1 MSPFGEIRSALDM
14 LNLHVVKVD
23 NIVPNTGIVPTMQT
37 LLKNTVKTQV
47 GVPGR
52 SEAQMAGSFDV
63 CRADLLA
70 LLQRQQEAVDALPLF
85 SKPAPQPSGEPAVEP
100 AAPTTEPSAEQ
111 PVVSAEPTAEPSV
124 EQSVEPTT
132 EQPAE
137 QPVAEPEAEKGTEQ
151 PAEPV
156 TSPAANPAP
165 EPATKPAPEQ
175 PAPRASRSHTSRTSQ
190 LVKEVSAA
198 VCTGVETLLRRCR
211 TVSLDAPDP
220 EGAYARVLRRRLGA
234 ALRTGDAGAE
244 VRLLFVRRGPE
255 RAGDIPL
262 YPGAEGPK
270 AALRLPEAWEARMP
284 KGAQREGVIAA
295 LLAAGRLQ
303 REEIAIDS
311 A

>member
-52 SEAQMAGSFDV
+52 SDAQMAGSFDV
-63 CRADLLA
+63 CRAELLA

-100 AAPTTEPSAEQ
+100 AAPVAEPSAEQ

-137 QPVAEPEAEKGTEQ
+137 QPMAEPEAEKGTEQPAEPVAEPSQQ

-165 EPATKPAPEQ
+165 EPTAKPAPEQ
-175 PAPRASRSHTSRTSQ
+175 PAPRASRSHTNRTSQ

-198 VCTGVETLLRRCR
+198 VCTGVETLLRRVVER
-211 TVSLDAPDP
+211 LNSLLSLVQAALPAAVAGFTEYFYTQIQQTLLWFLALLLKAQNAPHTLLYGP
-220 EGAYARVLRRRLGA
+220 EKVLGA
-234 ALRTGDAGAE
+234 AD
-244 VRLLFVRRGPE
+244 
-255 RAGDIPL
+255 
-262 YPGAEGPK
+262 PK
-270 AALRLPEAWEARMP
+270 
-284 KGAQREGVIAA
+284 
-295 LLAAGRLQ
+295 
-303 REEIAIDS
+303 
-311 A
+311 

>member
-52 SEAQMAGSFDV
+52 SDAQMAGSFDV
-63 CRADLLA
+63 CRAELLA

-124 EQSVEPTT
+124 EHTVEPTT

-156 TSPAANPAP
+156 A
-165 EPATKPAPEQ
+165 EPSQQ
-175 PAPRASRSHTSRTSQ
+175 PAEPVTLPR
-190 LVKEVSAA
+190 
-198 VCTGVETLLRRCR
+198 
-211 TVSLDAPDP
+211 
-220 EGAYARVLRRRLGA
+220 Y
-234 ALRTGDAGAE
+234 
-244 VRLLFVRRGPE
+244 
-255 RAGDIPL
+255 
-262 YPGAEGPK
+262 
-270 AALRLPEAWEARMP
+270 
-284 KGAQREGVIAA
+284 
-295 LLAAGRLQ
+295 
-303 REEIAIDS
+303 
-311 A
+311 

>member
-47 GVPGR
+47 GVPGW
-52 SEAQMAGSFDV
+52 SDAQMAGSFDV
-63 CRADLLA
+63 CRAELLA

-85 SKPAPQPSGEPAVEP
+85 SKPAPQPSGEPASEP

-111 PVVSAEPTAEPSV
+111 PAVSAEPTAEPSV
-124 EQSVEPTT
+124 EHTVEPST

-156 TSPAANPAP
+156 AEPSQQPAEPVTSPATNPAP

-175 PAPRASRSHTSRTSQ
+175 PAPRASRSHTNWTSQ

-198 VCTGVETLLRRCR
+198 VCTGVETLLRRVVER
-211 TVSLDAPDP
+211 LNSLLSLVQAALPAAVAGFTEYFYMQIQQTLLWFLALLLKAQNAPHTLLYGP
-220 EGAYARVLRRRLGA
+220 EKVLGA
-234 ALRTGDAGAE
+234 AD
-244 VRLLFVRRGPE
+244 
-255 RAGDIPL
+255 
-262 YPGAEGPK
+262 PK
-270 AALRLPEAWEARMP
+270 
-284 KGAQREGVIAA
+284 
-295 LLAAGRLQ
+295 
-303 REEIAIDS
+303 
-311 A
+311 

>member
-23 NIVPNTGIVPTMQT
+23 NIAPNTGIVPTMQT

-52 SEAQMAGSFDV
+52 SDAQMAGSFDV
-63 CRADLLA
+63 CRAELLA

-100 AAPTTEPSAEQ
+100 AAPAAEPSAEQ

-137 QPVAEPEAEKGTEQ
+137 QPVAEPVTEKGTEQPAEPVAEPSQQ

-165 EPATKPAPEQ
+165 EPAAKPAPEQ
-175 PAPRASRSHTSRTSQ
+175 PAPRASRSHTNRTSQ

-198 VCTGVETLLRRCR
+198 VCTGVETLLRRVVER
-211 TVSLDAPDP
+211 LNSLLSLVQAALPAAVAGFTEYFYMQIQQTLLWFLALLLKAQNAPHTLLYGP
-220 EGAYARVLRRRLGA
+220 EKVLGA
-234 ALRTGDAGAE
+234 AD
-244 VRLLFVRRGPE
+244 
-255 RAGDIPL
+255 
-262 YPGAEGPK
+262 PK
-270 AALRLPEAWEARMP
+270 
-284 KGAQREGVIAA
+284 
-295 LLAAGRLQ
+295 
-303 REEIAIDS
+303 
-311 A
+311 

>member
-52 SEAQMAGSFDV
+52 SDAQMAGSFDV
-63 CRADLLA
+63 CRAELLA

-124 EQSVEPTT
+124 EQSVEPTAEQLA

-137 QPVAEPEAEKGTEQ
+137 QPLAEPEAEKGTEQ

-165 EPATKPAPEQ
+165 EPAAKPAPEQ
-175 PAPRASRSHTSRTSQ
+175 PAPRASRSHISRTSQ

-198 VCTGVETLLRRCR
+198 VCTGVETLLHRVVERLN
-211 TVSLDAPDP
+211 SLLSLVQAALPAAVAGFTEYFYMQIQQTLLWFLALLLKAQNAPHTLLYGP
-220 EGAYARVLRRRLGA
+220 EKVLGA
-234 ALRTGDAGAE
+234 AD
-244 VRLLFVRRGPE
+244 
-255 RAGDIPL
+255 
-262 YPGAEGPK
+262 PK
-270 AALRLPEAWEARMP
+270 
-284 KGAQREGVIAA
+284 
-295 LLAAGRLQ
+295 
-303 REEIAIDS
+303 
-311 A
+311 

>member
-52 SEAQMAGSFDV
+52 SDAQMAGSFDV
-63 CRADLLA
+63 CRAELLA

-100 AAPTTEPSAEQ
+100 AAPVAEPSAEQ

-137 QPVAEPEAEKGTEQ
+137 QPMAEPEAEKGTEQPAEPVAEPSQQ

-165 EPATKPAPEQ
+165 EPTAKPAPEQ
-175 PAPRASRSHTSRTSQ
+175 PAPRASRSHISRTSQ

-198 VCTGVETLLRRCR
+198 VCTGVETLLRRVVER
-211 TVSLDAPDP
+211 LNSLLSLVQAALPAAVAGFTEYFYTQIQQTLLWFLALLLKAQNAPHTLLYGP
-220 EGAYARVLRRRLGA
+220 EKVLGA
-234 ALRTGDAGAE
+234 AD
-244 VRLLFVRRGPE
+244 
-255 RAGDIPL
+255 
-262 YPGAEGPK
+262 PK
-270 AALRLPEAWEARMP
+270 
-284 KGAQREGVIAA
+284 
-295 LLAAGRLQ
+295 
-303 REEIAIDS
+303 
-311 A
+311 

>member
-52 SEAQMAGSFDV
+52 SDAQMAGSFDV
-63 CRADLLA
+63 CRAELLA

-85 SKPAPQPSGEPAVEP
+85 SKPAPQPSGEPVVEP
-100 AAPTTEPSAEQ
+100 AAPVAEPSAEQ

-137 QPVAEPEAEKGTEQ
+137 QPMAEPEAEKGTEQPAEPVAEPSQQ

-165 EPATKPAPEQ
+165 EPAAKPAPEQ
-175 PAPRASRSHTSRTSQ
+175 PAPRASRSHTNRTSQ

-198 VCTGVETLLRRCR
+198 VCTGVETLLRRVVER
-211 TVSLDAPDP
+211 LNSLLSLVQAALPAAVAGFTEYFYTQIQQTLLWFLALLLKAQNAPHTLLYGP
-220 EGAYARVLRRRLGA
+220 EKVLGA
-234 ALRTGDAGAE
+234 AD
-244 VRLLFVRRGPE
+244 
-255 RAGDIPL
+255 
-262 YPGAEGPK
+262 PK
-270 AALRLPEAWEARMP
+270 
-284 KGAQREGVIAA
+284 
-295 LLAAGRLQ
+295 
-303 REEIAIDS
+303 
-311 A
+311 

>member
-47 GVPGR
+47 GVPGW
-52 SEAQMAGSFDV
+52 SDAQMAGSFDV
-63 CRADLLA
+63 CRAELLA

-85 SKPAPQPSGEPAVEP
+85 SKPAPQPSGEPASEP
-100 AAPTTEPSAEQ
+100 AAPVAEPSAEQ

-137 QPVAEPEAEKGTEQ
+137 QPMAEPEAEKGTEQPAEPVAEPSQQ

-165 EPATKPAPEQ
+165 EPAAKPAPEQ

-198 VCTGVETLLRRCR
+198 VCTGVETLLRRVVER
-211 TVSLDAPDP
+211 LNSLLSLVQAALPAAVAGFTEYFYTQIQQTLLWFLALLLKAQNAPHTLLYGP
-220 EGAYARVLRRRLGA
+220 EKVLGA
-234 ALRTGDAGAE
+234 AD
-244 VRLLFVRRGPE
+244 
-255 RAGDIPL
+255 
-262 YPGAEGPK
+262 PK
-270 AALRLPEAWEARMP
+270 
-284 KGAQREGVIAA
+284 
-295 LLAAGRLQ
+295 
-303 REEIAIDS
+303 
-311 A
+311 

>member
-85 SKPAPQPSGEPAVEP
+85 SKPAPQPSCEPASEP
-100 AAPTTEPSAEQ
+100 AAPVAEPSAEQ

-124 EQSVEPTT
+124 EQSVEPTAEQLA

-137 QPVAEPEAEKGTEQ
+137 QPLAEPEAEKGTEQ

-165 EPATKPAPEQ
+165 EPAAKPAPEQ
-175 PAPRASRSHTSRTSQ
+175 PAPRASRSHISRTSQ

-198 VCTGVETLLRRCR
+198 VCTGVETLLRRVVER
-211 TVSLDAPDP
+211 LNSLLSLVQAALPAAVAGFTEYFYTQIQQTLLWFLALLLKAQNAPHTLLYGP
-220 EGAYARVLRRRLGA
+220 EKVLGA
-234 ALRTGDAGAE
+234 AD
-244 VRLLFVRRGPE
+244 
-255 RAGDIPL
+255 
-262 YPGAEGPK
+262 PK
-270 AALRLPEAWEARMP
+270 
-284 KGAQREGVIAA
+284 
-295 LLAAGRLQ
+295 
-303 REEIAIDS
+303 
-311 A
+311 

>member
-52 SEAQMAGSFDV
+52 SDAQMAGSFDV
-63 CRADLLA
+63 CRAELLA

-100 AAPTTEPSAEQ
+100 AAPAAEPSAEQ

-137 QPVAEPEAEKGTEQ
+137 QPVAEPVTEKGTEQPAEPVAEPSQQ

-165 EPATKPAPEQ
+165 EPAAKPAPEQ
-175 PAPRASRSHTSRTSQ
+175 PAPRASRSHTNRTSQ

-198 VCTGVETLLRRCR
+198 VCTGVETLLRRVVER
-211 TVSLDAPDP
+211 LNSLLSLVQAALPAAVAGFTEYFYTQIQQTLLWFLALLLKAQNAPHTLLYGP
-220 EGAYARVLRRRLGA
+220 EKVLGA
-234 ALRTGDAGAE
+234 AD
-244 VRLLFVRRGPE
+244 
-255 RAGDIPL
+255 
-262 YPGAEGPK
+262 PK
-270 AALRLPEAWEARMP
+270 
-284 KGAQREGVIAA
+284 
-295 LLAAGRLQ
+295 
-303 REEIAIDS
+303 
-311 A
+311 

>member
-100 AAPTTEPSAEQ
+100 AAPVVEPSAEQ

-124 EQSVEPTT
+124 EQSVVSAEPTAEPSVEQSVEPT
-132 EQPAE
+132 AEQLAEQPAE
-137 QPVAEPEAEKGTEQ
+137 QPLAEPEAEKGTEQ

-165 EPATKPAPEQ
+165 EPAAKPAPEQ
-175 PAPRASRSHTSRTSQ
+175 PAPRASRSHTNRTSQ

-198 VCTGVETLLRRCR
+198 VCTGVETLLRRVVER
-211 TVSLDAPDP
+211 LNSLLSLVQAALPAAVAGFTEYFYTQIQQTLLWFLALLLKAQNAPHTLLYGP
-220 EGAYARVLRRRLGA
+220 EKVLGA
-234 ALRTGDAGAE
+234 AD
-244 VRLLFVRRGPE
+244 
-255 RAGDIPL
+255 
-262 YPGAEGPK
+262 PK
-270 AALRLPEAWEARMP
+270 
-284 KGAQREGVIAA
+284 
-295 LLAAGRLQ
+295 
-303 REEIAIDS
+303 
-311 A
+311 

>member
-52 SEAQMAGSFDV
+52 SEVQMAGSFDV

-100 AAPTTEPSAEQ
+100 AAPVAEPSAEQ

-124 EQSVEPTT
+124 EQSVEPTAEQLA

-137 QPVAEPEAEKGTEQ
+137 QPLAEPEAEKGTEQ

-165 EPATKPAPEQ
+165 EPAAKPAPEQ
-175 PAPRASRSHTSRTSQ
+175 PAPRASRSHTNWTSQ

-198 VCTGVETLLRRCR
+198 VCTGVETLLRRVVER
-211 TVSLDAPDP
+211 LNSLLSLVQAALPAAVAGFTEYFYTQIQQTLLWFLALLLKAQNAPHTLLYGP
-220 EGAYARVLRRRLGA
+220 EKVLGA
-234 ALRTGDAGAE
+234 AD
-244 VRLLFVRRGPE
+244 
-255 RAGDIPL
+255 
-262 YPGAEGPK
+262 PK
-270 AALRLPEAWEARMP
+270 
-284 KGAQREGVIAA
+284 
-295 LLAAGRLQ
+295 
-303 REEIAIDS
+303 
-311 A
+311 

>member
-52 SEAQMAGSFDV
+52 SDAQMAGSFDV
-63 CRADLLA
+63 CRAELLA

-124 EQSVEPTT
+124 EHTVEPTT

-156 TSPAANPAP
+156 AEPSQQPAEPVTSPATNPAP
-165 EPATKPAPEQ
+165 EPAAKPAPEQ
-175 PAPRASRSHTSRTSQ
+175 PAPRASRSHTNWTSQ

-198 VCTGVETLLRRCR
+198 VCTGVETLLRRVVER
-211 TVSLDAPDP
+211 LNSLLSLVQAALPAAVAGFTEYFYTQIQQTLLWFLALLLKAQNAPHTLLYGP
-220 EGAYARVLRRRLGA
+220 EKVLGA
-234 ALRTGDAGAE
+234 AD
-244 VRLLFVRRGPE
+244 
-255 RAGDIPL
+255 
-262 YPGAEGPK
+262 PK
-270 AALRLPEAWEARMP
+270 
-284 KGAQREGVIAA
+284 
-295 LLAAGRLQ
+295 
-303 REEIAIDS
+303 
-311 A
+311 

>member
-63 CRADLLA
+63 CRAELLA

-100 AAPTTEPSAEQ
+100 AAPVAEPSAEQ

-124 EQSVEPTT
+124 EQSVEPTAEQLA

-137 QPVAEPEAEKGTEQ
+137 QPLAEPEAEKGTEQPAEPVAEPSQQ

-165 EPATKPAPEQ
+165 EPAAKPAPEQ
-175 PAPRASRSHTSRTSQ
+175 PAPRASRSHTNWTSQ

-198 VCTGVETLLRRCR
+198 VCTGVETLLRRVVER
-211 TVSLDAPDP
+211 LNSLLSLVQAALPAAVAGFTEYFYMQIQQTLLWFLALLLKAQNAPHTLLYGP
-220 EGAYARVLRRRLGA
+220 EKVLGA
-234 ALRTGDAGAE
+234 AD
-244 VRLLFVRRGPE
+244 
-255 RAGDIPL
+255 
-262 YPGAEGPK
+262 PK
-270 AALRLPEAWEARMP
+270 
-284 KGAQREGVIAA
+284 
-295 LLAAGRLQ
+295 
-303 REEIAIDS
+303 
-311 A
+311 

>member
-52 SEAQMAGSFDV
+52 SDAQMAGSFDV
-63 CRADLLA
+63 CRAELLA

-100 AAPTTEPSAEQ
+100 AAPVAEPSAEQ

-137 QPVAEPEAEKGTEQ
+137 QPMAEPEAEKGTEQPAEPVAEPSQQ

-165 EPATKPAPEQ
+165 EPAAKPAPEQ
-175 PAPRASRSHTSRTSQ
+175 PAPRASRSHTNRTSQ

-198 VCTGVETLLRRCR
+198 VCTGVETLLRRVVER
-211 TVSLDAPDP
+211 LNSLLSLVQAALPAAVAGFTEYFYTQIQQTLLWFLALLLKAQNAPHTLLYGP
-220 EGAYARVLRRRLGA
+220 EKVLGA
-234 ALRTGDAGAE
+234 AD
-244 VRLLFVRRGPE
+244 
-255 RAGDIPL
+255 
-262 YPGAEGPK
+262 PK
-270 AALRLPEAWEARMP
+270 
-284 KGAQREGVIAA
+284 
-295 LLAAGRLQ
+295 
-303 REEIAIDS
+303 
-311 A
+311 

>member
-52 SEAQMAGSFDV
+52 SEVQMAGSFDV

-100 AAPTTEPSAEQ
+100 AAPVAEPSAEQ

-137 QPVAEPEAEKGTEQ
+137 QPMAEPEAEKGTEQ

-165 EPATKPAPEQ
+165 EPAAKPAPEQ
-175 PAPRASRSHTSRTSQ
+175 PAPRASRSHISRTSQ

-198 VCTGVETLLRRCR
+198 VCTGVETLLRRVVER
-211 TVSLDAPDP
+211 LNSLLSLVQAALPAAVAGFTEYFYTQIQQTLLWFLALLLKAQNAPHTLLYGP
-220 EGAYARVLRRRLGA
+220 EKVLGA
-234 ALRTGDAGAE
+234 AD
-244 VRLLFVRRGPE
+244 
-255 RAGDIPL
+255 
-262 YPGAEGPK
+262 PK
-270 AALRLPEAWEARMP
+270 
-284 KGAQREGVIAA
+284 
-295 LLAAGRLQ
+295 
-303 REEIAIDS
+303 
-311 A
+311 

>member
-52 SEAQMAGSFDV
+52 SDAQMAGSFDV
-63 CRADLLA
+63 CRAELLA

-124 EQSVEPTT
+124 EHTVEPTT

-156 TSPAANPAP
+156 AEPSQQPAEPVTSPATNPAP
-165 EPATKPAPEQ
+165 EPAAKPAPEQ
-175 PAPRASRSHTSRTSQ
+175 PAPRASRSHINRTSQ

-198 VCTGVETLLRRCR
+198 VCTGVETLLRRVVER
-211 TVSLDAPDP
+211 LNSLLSLVQAALPAAVAGFTEYFYMQIQQTLLWFLALLLKAQNAPHTLLYGP
-220 EGAYARVLRRRLGA
+220 EKVLGA
-234 ALRTGDAGAE
+234 AD
-244 VRLLFVRRGPE
+244 
-255 RAGDIPL
+255 
-262 YPGAEGPK
+262 PK
-270 AALRLPEAWEARMP
+270 
-284 KGAQREGVIAA
+284 
-295 LLAAGRLQ
+295 
-303 REEIAIDS
+303 
-311 A
+311 

>member
-124 EQSVEPTT
+124 EQSVEPTAEQLA

-137 QPVAEPEAEKGTEQ
+137 QPLAEPEAEKGTEQ

-165 EPATKPAPEQ
+165 EPAAKPAPEQ
-175 PAPRASRSHTSRTSQ
+175 PAPRASRSHISRTSQ

-198 VCTGVETLLRRCR
+198 VCTGVETLLHRVVERLN
-211 TVSLDAPDP
+211 SLLSLVQAALPAAVAGFTEYFYMQIQQTLLWFLALLLKAQNAPHTLLYGP
-220 EGAYARVLRRRLGA
+220 EKVLGA
-234 ALRTGDAGAE
+234 AD
-244 VRLLFVRRGPE
+244 
-255 RAGDIPL
+255 
-262 YPGAEGPK
+262 PK
-270 AALRLPEAWEARMP
+270 
-284 KGAQREGVIAA
+284 
-295 LLAAGRLQ
+295 
-303 REEIAIDS
+303 
-311 A
+311 

>member
-63 CRADLLA
+63 CRAELLA

-85 SKPAPQPSGEPAVEP
+85 SKPAPQPSGEPASEP
-100 AAPTTEPSAEQ
+100 AAPVAEPSAEQ

-124 EQSVEPTT
+124 EHTVEPTT
-132 EQPAE
+132 EQPIEQPAE

-175 PAPRASRSHTSRTSQ
+175 PAPRASRSHTNWTSQ

-198 VCTGVETLLRRCR
+198 VCTGVETLLRRVVER
-211 TVSLDAPDP
+211 LNSLLSLVQAALPAAVAGFTEYFYMQIQQTLLWFLALLLKAQNAPHTLLYGP
-220 EGAYARVLRRRLGA
+220 EKVLGA
-234 ALRTGDAGAE
+234 AD
-244 VRLLFVRRGPE
+244 
-255 RAGDIPL
+255 
-262 YPGAEGPK
+262 PK
-270 AALRLPEAWEARMP
+270 
-284 KGAQREGVIAA
+284 
-295 LLAAGRLQ
+295 
-303 REEIAIDS
+303 
-311 A
+311 

>member
-52 SEAQMAGSFDV
+52 SDAQMAGSFDV

-85 SKPAPQPSGEPAVEP
+85 SKPAPQPSGEPASEP
-100 AAPTTEPSAEQ
+100 SAPVAEPSAEQ

-137 QPVAEPEAEKGTEQ
+137 QPMAEPEAEKGTEQPAEPVAEPSQQ

-165 EPATKPAPEQ
+165 EPAAKPAPEQ
-175 PAPRASRSHTSRTSQ
+175 PAPRASRSHTNRTSQ

-198 VCTGVETLLRRCR
+198 VCTGVETLLRRVVER
-211 TVSLDAPDP
+211 LNSLLSLVQAALPAAVAGFTEYFYTQIQQTLLWFLALLLKAQNAPHTLLYGP
-220 EGAYARVLRRRLGA
+220 EKVLGA
-234 ALRTGDAGAE
+234 AD
-244 VRLLFVRRGPE
+244 
-255 RAGDIPL
+255 
-262 YPGAEGPK
+262 PK
-270 AALRLPEAWEARMP
+270 
-284 KGAQREGVIAA
+284 
-295 LLAAGRLQ
+295 
-303 REEIAIDS
+303 
-311 A
+311 

>member
-52 SEAQMAGSFDV
+52 SDAQMAGSFDV
-63 CRADLLA
+63 CRAELLA

-85 SKPAPQPSGEPAVEP
+85 SKRAPQPSGEPAVEP

-137 QPVAEPEAEKGTEQ
+137 QPLAEPEAEKGTEQPAEPVAEPSQQ

-165 EPATKPAPEQ
+165 EPAAKPAPEQ
-175 PAPRASRSHTSRTSQ
+175 PAPRASRSHISRTSQ

-198 VCTGVETLLRRCR
+198 VCTGVETLLRRVVER
-211 TVSLDAPDP
+211 LNSLLSLVQAALPAAVAGFTEYFYTQIQQTLLWFLALLLKAQNAPHTLLYGP
-220 EGAYARVLRRRLGA
+220 EKVLGA
-234 ALRTGDAGAE
+234 AD
-244 VRLLFVRRGPE
+244 
-255 RAGDIPL
+255 
-262 YPGAEGPK
+262 PK
-270 AALRLPEAWEARMP
+270 
-284 KGAQREGVIAA
+284 
-295 LLAAGRLQ
+295 
-303 REEIAIDS
+303 
-311 A
+311 

>member
-52 SEAQMAGSFDV
+52 SDAQMAGSFDV
-63 CRADLLA
+63 CRAELLA

-132 EQPAE
+132 EQPIEQPAE
-137 QPVAEPEAEKGTEQ
+137 QPLAESVTEKGTEQ
-151 PAEPV
+151 PAEPVAEPSQQPAESV

-175 PAPRASRSHTSRTSQ
+175 PAPRASRSHTNRTSQ

-198 VCTGVETLLRRCR
+198 VCTGVETLLRRVVER
-211 TVSLDAPDP
+211 LNSLLSLVQAALPAAVAGFTEYFYTQIQQTLLWFLALLLKAQNAPHTLLYGP
-220 EGAYARVLRRRLGA
+220 EKVLGA
-234 ALRTGDAGAE
+234 AD
-244 VRLLFVRRGPE
+244 
-255 RAGDIPL
+255 
-262 YPGAEGPK
+262 PK
-270 AALRLPEAWEARMP
+270 
-284 KGAQREGVIAA
+284 
-295 LLAAGRLQ
+295 
-303 REEIAIDS
+303 
-311 A
+311 

>member
-52 SEAQMAGSFDV
+52 SDAQMAGSFDV
-63 CRADLLA
+63 CRAELLA

-124 EQSVEPTT
+124 EHTVEPTT

-137 QPVAEPEAEKGTEQ
+137 QPVAEPEAEKGTEQPAEPVAEPSQQ

-175 PAPRASRSHTSRTSQ
+175 PAPRASRSHTNWTSQ

-198 VCTGVETLLRRCR
+198 VCTGVETLLRRVVER
-211 TVSLDAPDP
+211 LNSLLSLVQAALPAAVAGFTEYFYTQIQQTLLWFLALLLKAQNAPHTLLYGP
-220 EGAYARVLRRRLGA
+220 EKVLGA
-234 ALRTGDAGAE
+234 AD
-244 VRLLFVRRGPE
+244 
-255 RAGDIPL
+255 
-262 YPGAEGPK
+262 PK
-270 AALRLPEAWEARMP
+270 
-284 KGAQREGVIAA
+284 
-295 LLAAGRLQ
+295 
-303 REEIAIDS
+303 
-311 A
+311 

>member
-52 SEAQMAGSFDV
+52 SEAQMAGSLDV

-100 AAPTTEPSAEQ
+100 AAPVAEPSAEQ

-124 EQSVEPTT
+124 EQSVEPTAEQLA

-137 QPVAEPEAEKGTEQ
+137 QPLAEPEAEKGTEQ

-165 EPATKPAPEQ
+165 EPAAKPAPEQ
-175 PAPRASRSHTSRTSQ
+175 PAPRASRSHISRTSQ

-198 VCTGVETLLRRCR
+198 VCTGVETLLRRVVER
-211 TVSLDAPDP
+211 LNSLLSLVQAALPAAVAGFTEYFYTQIQQTLLWFLALLLKAQNAPHTLLYGP
-220 EGAYARVLRRRLGA
+220 EKVLGA
-234 ALRTGDAGAE
+234 AD
-244 VRLLFVRRGPE
+244 
-255 RAGDIPL
+255 
-262 YPGAEGPK
+262 PK
-270 AALRLPEAWEARMP
+270 
-284 KGAQREGVIAA
+284 
-295 LLAAGRLQ
+295 
-303 REEIAIDS
+303 
-311 A
+311 

>member
-124 EQSVEPTT
+124 EQSVEPTA

-137 QPVAEPEAEKGTEQ
+137 QPVAEPVTEKGTEQPAEPVAEPSQQ

-165 EPATKPAPEQ
+165 EPAAKPAPEQ

-198 VCTGVETLLRRCR
+198 VCTGVETLLRRVVER
-211 TVSLDAPDP
+211 LNSLLSLVQAALPAAVAGFTEYFYTQIQQTLLWFLALLLKAQNAPHTLLYGP
-220 EGAYARVLRRRLGA
+220 EKVLGA
-234 ALRTGDAGAE
+234 AD
-244 VRLLFVRRGPE
+244 
-255 RAGDIPL
+255 
-262 YPGAEGPK
+262 PK
-270 AALRLPEAWEARMP
+270 
-284 KGAQREGVIAA
+284 
-295 LLAAGRLQ
+295 
-303 REEIAIDS
+303 
-311 A
+311 

>member
-52 SEAQMAGSFDV
+52 SDAQMAGSFDV

-124 EQSVEPTT
+124 EHTAEQPD

-165 EPATKPAPEQ
+165 EPAAKPAPEQ
-175 PAPRASRSHTSRTSQ
+175 PAPRASRSHTNWTSQ

-198 VCTGVETLLRRCR
+198 VCTGVETLLRRVVER
-211 TVSLDAPDP
+211 LNSLLSLVQAALPAAVAGFTEYFYTQIQQTLLWFLALLLKAQNAPHTLLYGP
-220 EGAYARVLRRRLGA
+220 EKVLGA
-234 ALRTGDAGAE
+234 AD
-244 VRLLFVRRGPE
+244 
-255 RAGDIPL
+255 
-262 YPGAEGPK
+262 PK
-270 AALRLPEAWEARMP
+270 
-284 KGAQREGVIAA
+284 
-295 LLAAGRLQ
+295 
-303 REEIAIDS
+303 
-311 A
+311 

>member
-52 SEAQMAGSFDV
+52 SDAQMAGSFDV
-63 CRADLLA
+63 CRAKLLA

-100 AAPTTEPSAEQ
+100 AAPVAEPSAEQ

-156 TSPAANPAP
+156 AEPSQQPAEPVTSPAANPAP
-165 EPATKPAPEQ
+165 EPAAKPAPEQ
-175 PAPRASRSHTSRTSQ
+175 PAPRASRSHTNRTSQ

-198 VCTGVETLLRRCR
+198 VCTGVETLLRRVVER
-211 TVSLDAPDP
+211 LNSLLSLVQAALPAAVAGFTEYFYTQIQQTLLWFLALLLKAQNAPHTLLYGP
-220 EGAYARVLRRRLGA
+220 EKVLGA
-234 ALRTGDAGAE
+234 A
-244 VRLLFVRRGPE
+244 
-255 RAGDIPL
+255 
-262 YPGAEGPK
+262 
-270 AALRLPEAWEARMP
+270 
-284 KGAQREGVIAA
+284 
-295 LLAAGRLQ
+295 
-303 REEIAIDS
+303 DS
-311 A
+311 K

>member
-85 SKPAPQPSGEPAVEP
+85 SKPAPQPSCEPASEP
-100 AAPTTEPSAEQ
+100 AAPVAEPSAEQ

-124 EQSVEPTT
+124 EQSVEPT
-132 EQPAE
+132 AE
-137 QPVAEPEAEKGTEQ
+137 QPLAEPEAEKGTEQ

-165 EPATKPAPEQ
+165 EPAAKPAPEQ
-175 PAPRASRSHTSRTSQ
+175 PAPRASRSHTNWTSQ

-198 VCTGVETLLRRCR
+198 VCTGVETLLRRVVER
-211 TVSLDAPDP
+211 LNSLLSLVQAALPAAVAGFTEYFYMQIQQTLLWFLALLLKAQNAPHTLLYGP
-220 EGAYARVLRRRLGA
+220 EKVLGA
-234 ALRTGDAGAE
+234 AD
-244 VRLLFVRRGPE
+244 
-255 RAGDIPL
+255 
-262 YPGAEGPK
+262 PK
-270 AALRLPEAWEARMP
+270 
-284 KGAQREGVIAA
+284 
-295 LLAAGRLQ
+295 
-303 REEIAIDS
+303 
-311 A
+311 

>member
-85 SKPAPQPSGEPAVEP
+85 SKPAPQPSGEPASEP
-100 AAPTTEPSAEQ
+100 AAPVAEPSAEQ

-124 EQSVEPTT
+124 EQSVEPTAEQLA

-137 QPVAEPEAEKGTEQ
+137 QPLAEPEAEKGTEQ

-156 TSPAANPAP
+156 TSPATNPAP
-165 EPATKPAPEQ
+165 EPAAKPAPEQ
-175 PAPRASRSHTSRTSQ
+175 PAPRASRSHTNWTSQ

-198 VCTGVETLLRRCR
+198 VCTGVETLLRRVVER
-211 TVSLDAPDP
+211 LNSLLSLVQAALPAAVAGFTEYFYTQIQQTLLWFLALLLKAQNAPHTLLYGP
-220 EGAYARVLRRRLGA
+220 EKVLGA
-234 ALRTGDAGAE
+234 AD
-244 VRLLFVRRGPE
+244 
-255 RAGDIPL
+255 
-262 YPGAEGPK
+262 PK
-270 AALRLPEAWEARMP
+270 
-284 KGAQREGVIAA
+284 
-295 LLAAGRLQ
+295 
-303 REEIAIDS
+303 
-311 A
+311 

>member
-52 SEAQMAGSFDV
+52 SDAQMAGSFDV

-100 AAPTTEPSAEQ
+100 AAPVAEPSAEQ
-111 PVVSAEPTAEPSV
+111 PVVSAEQPDEPSV
-124 EQSVEPTT
+124 EHTA

-156 TSPAANPAP
+156 AEPSQQPAESVTSPAANPAP
-165 EPATKPAPEQ
+165 EPAAKPAPEQ
-175 PAPRASRSHTSRTSQ
+175 PAPRASRSHTNRTSQ

-198 VCTGVETLLRRCR
+198 VCTGVETLLRRVVER
-211 TVSLDAPDP
+211 LNSLLSLVQAALPAAVAGFTEYFYMQIQQTLLWFLALLLKAQNAPHTLLYGP
-220 EGAYARVLRRRLGA
+220 EKVLGA
-234 ALRTGDAGAE
+234 AD
-244 VRLLFVRRGPE
+244 
-255 RAGDIPL
+255 
-262 YPGAEGPK
+262 PK
-270 AALRLPEAWEARMP
+270 
-284 KGAQREGVIAA
+284 
-295 LLAAGRLQ
+295 
-303 REEIAIDS
+303 
-311 A
+311 

>member
-63 CRADLLA
+63 CRAELLA

-100 AAPTTEPSAEQ
+100 AAPVAEPSAEQ

-124 EQSVEPTT
+124 EQSVEPTAEQLA

-137 QPVAEPEAEKGTEQ
+137 QPMAEPEAEKGTEQPAEPVAEPSQQ

-165 EPATKPAPEQ
+165 EPTAKPAPEQ
-175 PAPRASRSHTSRTSQ
+175 PAPRASRSHISRTSQ

-198 VCTGVETLLRRCR
+198 VCTGVETLLRRVVER
-211 TVSLDAPDP
+211 LNSLLSLVQAALPAAVAGFTEYFYTQIQQTLLWFLALLLKAQNAPHTLLYGP
-220 EGAYARVLRRRLGA
+220 EKVLGA
-234 ALRTGDAGAE
+234 AD
-244 VRLLFVRRGPE
+244 
-255 RAGDIPL
+255 
-262 YPGAEGPK
+262 PK
-270 AALRLPEAWEARMP
+270 
-284 KGAQREGVIAA
+284 
-295 LLAAGRLQ
+295 
-303 REEIAIDS
+303 
-311 A
+311 

>member
-52 SEAQMAGSFDV
+52 SDAQMAGSFDV
-63 CRADLLA
+63 CRAELLA

-124 EQSVEPTT
+124 EHTVEPTT

-156 TSPAANPAP
+156 AEPSQQPAEPVTSPATNPAP
-165 EPATKPAPEQ
+165 EPAAKPAPEQ
-175 PAPRASRSHTSRTSQ
+175 PAPRASRSHTNWTSQ

-198 VCTGVETLLRRCR
+198 VCTGVETLLRRVVER
-211 TVSLDAPDP
+211 LNSLLSLVQAALPAAVAGFTEYFYMQIQQTLLWFLALLLKAQNAPHTLLYGP
-220 EGAYARVLRRRLGA
+220 EKVLGA
-234 ALRTGDAGAE
+234 AD
-244 VRLLFVRRGPE
+244 
-255 RAGDIPL
+255 
-262 YPGAEGPK
+262 PK
-270 AALRLPEAWEARMP
+270 
-284 KGAQREGVIAA
+284 
-295 LLAAGRLQ
+295 
-303 REEIAIDS
+303 
-311 A
+311 

>member
-52 SEAQMAGSFDV
+52 SEVQMAGSFDV

-85 SKPAPQPSGEPAVEP
+85 SKPAPQPSCEPASEP
-100 AAPTTEPSAEQ
+100 AAPVAEPSAEQ

-124 EQSVEPTT
+124 EQSVEPTAEQLA

-137 QPVAEPEAEKGTEQ
+137 QPLAEPEAEKGTEQ

-165 EPATKPAPEQ
+165 EPAAKPAPEQ
-175 PAPRASRSHTSRTSQ
+175 PAPRASRSHISRTSQ

-198 VCTGVETLLRRCR
+198 VCTGVETLLRRVVER
-211 TVSLDAPDP
+211 LNSLLSLVQAALPAAVAGFTEYFYMQIQQTLLWFLALLLKAQNAPHTLLYGP
-220 EGAYARVLRRRLGA
+220 EKVLGA
-234 ALRTGDAGAE
+234 AD
-244 VRLLFVRRGPE
+244 
-255 RAGDIPL
+255 
-262 YPGAEGPK
+262 PK
-270 AALRLPEAWEARMP
+270 
-284 KGAQREGVIAA
+284 
-295 LLAAGRLQ
+295 
-303 REEIAIDS
+303 
-311 A
+311 

>member
-52 SEAQMAGSFDV
+52 SDAQMAGSFDV
-63 CRADLLA
+63 CRAELLA

-100 AAPTTEPSAEQ
+100 AAPVAEPSAEQ

-124 EQSVEPTT
+124 EQSVEPTAEQLA

-137 QPVAEPEAEKGTEQ
+137 QPLAEPEAEKGTEQ

-165 EPATKPAPEQ
+165 EPAAKPAPEQ
-175 PAPRASRSHTSRTSQ
+175 PAPRASRSHISRTSQ

-198 VCTGVETLLRRCR
+198 VCTGVETLLRRVVER
-211 TVSLDAPDP
+211 LNSLLSLVQAALPAAVAGFTEYFYMQIQQTLLWFLALLLKAQNAPHTLLYGP
-220 EGAYARVLRRRLGA
+220 EKVLGA
-234 ALRTGDAGAE
+234 AD
-244 VRLLFVRRGPE
+244 
-255 RAGDIPL
+255 
-262 YPGAEGPK
+262 PK
-270 AALRLPEAWEARMP
+270 
-284 KGAQREGVIAA
+284 
-295 LLAAGRLQ
+295 
-303 REEIAIDS
+303 
-311 A
+311 

>member
-52 SEAQMAGSFDV
+52 SDAQMAGSFDV
-63 CRADLLA
+63 CRAELLA

-100 AAPTTEPSAEQ
+100 AAPVAEPSAEQ

-137 QPVAEPEAEKGTEQ
+137 QPMAEPEAEKGTEQPAEPVAEPSQQ

-165 EPATKPAPEQ
+165 EPAAKPAPEQ
-175 PAPRASRSHTSRTSQ
+175 PAPRASRSHISRTSQ

-198 VCTGVETLLRRCR
+198 VCTGVETLLRRVVER
-211 TVSLDAPDP
+211 LNSLLSLVQAALPAAVAGFTEYFYMQIQQTLLWFLALLLKAQNAPHTLLYGP
-220 EGAYARVLRRRLGA
+220 EKVLGA
-234 ALRTGDAGAE
+234 AD
-244 VRLLFVRRGPE
+244 
-255 RAGDIPL
+255 
-262 YPGAEGPK
+262 PK
-270 AALRLPEAWEARMP
+270 
-284 KGAQREGVIAA
+284 
-295 LLAAGRLQ
+295 
-303 REEIAIDS
+303 
-311 A
+311 

>member
-52 SEAQMAGSFDV
+52 SDAQMAGSFDV
-63 CRADLLA
+63 CRAELLA

-85 SKPAPQPSGEPAVEP
+85 SKPAPQPSCEPASEP
-100 AAPTTEPSAEQ
+100 AAPVAEPSAEQ

-124 EQSVEPTT
+124 EHTVEPTT

-156 TSPAANPAP
+156 AEPSQQPAEPVTSPATNPAP
-165 EPATKPAPEQ
+165 EPAAKPAPEQ
-175 PAPRASRSHTSRTSQ
+175 PAPRASRSHINRTSQ

-198 VCTGVETLLRRCR
+198 VCTGVETLLRRVVER
-211 TVSLDAPDP
+211 LNSLLSLVQAALPAAVAGFTEYFYMQIQQTLLWFLALLLKAQNAPHTLLYGP
-220 EGAYARVLRRRLGA
+220 EKVLGA
-234 ALRTGDAGAE
+234 AD
-244 VRLLFVRRGPE
+244 
-255 RAGDIPL
+255 
-262 YPGAEGPK
+262 PK
-270 AALRLPEAWEARMP
+270 
-284 KGAQREGVIAA
+284 
-295 LLAAGRLQ
+295 
-303 REEIAIDS
+303 
-311 A
+311 

>member
-85 SKPAPQPSGEPAVEP
+85 SKPAPQPSGEPASEP
-100 AAPTTEPSAEQ
+100 AAPVAEPSAEQ

-124 EQSVEPTT
+124 EQSVEPTAEQLA

-137 QPVAEPEAEKGTEQ
+137 QPLAEPEAEKGTEQ

-165 EPATKPAPEQ
+165 EPAAKPAPEQ

-198 VCTGVETLLRRCR
+198 VCTGVETLLRRVVER
-211 TVSLDAPDP
+211 LNSLLSLVQAALPAAVAGFTEYFYTQIQQTLLWFLALLLKAQNAPHTLLYGL
-220 EGAYARVLRRRLGA
+220 EKVLGA
-234 ALRTGDAGAE
+234 AD
-244 VRLLFVRRGPE
+244 
-255 RAGDIPL
+255 
-262 YPGAEGPK
+262 PK
-270 AALRLPEAWEARMP
+270 
-284 KGAQREGVIAA
+284 
-295 LLAAGRLQ
+295 
-303 REEIAIDS
+303 
-311 A
+311 

>member
-85 SKPAPQPSGEPAVEP
+85 SKPAPQPSSEPASEP
-100 AAPTTEPSAEQ
+100 AAPVAEPSAEQ

-124 EQSVEPTT
+124 EQSVEPTAEQLA

-137 QPVAEPEAEKGTEQ
+137 QPLAEPEAEKGTEQ

-165 EPATKPAPEQ
+165 EPAAKPAPEQ
-175 PAPRASRSHTSRTSQ
+175 PAPRASRSHINRTSQ

-198 VCTGVETLLRRCR
+198 VCTGVETLLRRVVER
-211 TVSLDAPDP
+211 LNSLLSLVQAALPAAVAGFTEYFYTQIQQTLLWFLALLLKAQNAPHTLLYGP
-220 EGAYARVLRRRLGA
+220 EKVLGA
-234 ALRTGDAGAE
+234 AD
-244 VRLLFVRRGPE
+244 
-255 RAGDIPL
+255 
-262 YPGAEGPK
+262 PK
-270 AALRLPEAWEARMP
+270 
-284 KGAQREGVIAA
+284 
-295 LLAAGRLQ
+295 
-303 REEIAIDS
+303 
-311 A
+311 